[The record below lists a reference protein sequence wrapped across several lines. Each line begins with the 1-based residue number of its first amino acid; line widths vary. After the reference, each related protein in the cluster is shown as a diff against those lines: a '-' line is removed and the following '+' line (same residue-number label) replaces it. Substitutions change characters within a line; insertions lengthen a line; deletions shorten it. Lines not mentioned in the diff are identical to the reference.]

1 VGVQSAEAVRRSRR
15 SWVTGAF
22 GVLVLVGALV
32 GAIVVDAERIP
43 SSDGLA
49 AKLAEWGR
57 DHGLAAEITWLEKL
71 QYAADQPAIGGAPA
85 GGIQTPAGAIEH
97 PMASAMFSPGPL
109 APLAGGAPLP
119 GEGVWHT
126 VVDVKGR
133 PAVQVSQL
141 RPDDQHTSFL
151 AGIMRMDPTLISGQL
166 RPGVRD
172 PGGTWREP
180 SSLKPAELPRIA
192 AVFNGGFRLT
202 EPHDGGYYSDGRT
215 VSPLIDGEASLV
227 LHTDGTADVG
237 AWNRD
242 VRMARTIASVRQN
255 LVMLVDAGQVNPTC
269 ANGGSLEWGKTVG
282 QVAYIDRSGF
292 GVTATGA
299 EVYAAGPALSVCT
312 LGRLL
317 QDAGVVRG
325 MELDINPAWV
335 SGAYFHAGP
344 DKRPVGSRLFPAEH
358 IAADHYLRPS
368 SRDWFAWFVRP

>member
-1 VGVQSAEAVRRSRR
+1 MGQQGAVGSRR
-15 SWVTGAF
+15 RRWVAGVI

-32 GAIVVDAERIP
+32 GAVVVDAERIP
-43 SSDGLA
+43 SNDGFA

-57 DHGLAAEITWLEKL
+57 DHGLGTEVTWLERV
-71 QYAADQPAIGGAPA
+71 QYQANQPAVGGAPA
-85 GGIQTPAGAIEH
+85 GGIQTPAGAVAQ
-97 PMASAMFSPGPL
+97 PVATSVFSSAPL
-109 APLAGGAPLP
+109 APLASGAPLP
-119 GEGVWHT
+119 GEGIWHT

-133 PAVQVSQL
+133 PAVQVAQL
-141 RPDDQHTSFL
+141 RPDDQHTSYV
-151 AGIMRMDPTLISGQL
+151 AGIMRMDPALISGQL

-172 PGGTWREP
+172 PGGSWKAS
-180 SSLKPAELPRIA
+180 SSLTPSDDQRIA

-202 EPHDGGYYSDGRT
+202 EPHDGGYYSEGRT
-215 VSPLIDGEASLV
+215 VTPLIDGDASLV
-227 LHTDGTADVG
+227 LNTDGTANVG

-242 VRMARTIASVRQN
+242 VRMGPAVASVRQN
-255 LVMLVDAGQVNPTC
+255 LVLLVDAGQVNPTC
-269 ANGGSLEWGKTVG
+269 ASGGTREWGKTVG

-299 EVYAAGPALSVCT
+299 EVYVAGPALSVCT

-344 DKRPVGSRLFPAEH
+344 NHPVGFRLFPAER
-358 IAADHYLRPS
+358 IDSEHYRQAS
-368 SRDWFAWFVRP
+368 SRDWFAWLVRP